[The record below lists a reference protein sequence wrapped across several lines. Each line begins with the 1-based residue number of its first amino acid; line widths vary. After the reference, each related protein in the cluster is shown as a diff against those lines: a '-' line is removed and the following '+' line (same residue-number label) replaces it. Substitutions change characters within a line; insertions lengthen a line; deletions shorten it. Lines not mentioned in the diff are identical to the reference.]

1 MNATI
6 NHFWTGSI
14 LIAAIAL
21 ATTALRAHAE
31 PTEEELAKLAQN
43 PVGNLISIPFQNN
56 SNLNFGP
63 RKGTQNV
70 LNIQPVIP
78 ISVNDDWNIITRTIL
93 PVVSM
98 PPLAPG
104 DERTNGIGDLQF
116 SAFLSPAQPG
126 DWIWGAG
133 AVAQAPTHSNG
144 QLGNDNFGVGPS
156 FVVLRLEKGS
166 PWVYGVLVNNVWS
179 VGARDSS
186 YNNGLI
192 QYFVN
197 YNFEGGAYLTTS
209 PANTVNWKANGG
221 NRWTLPLGGG
231 VGKIFHFGRLPVNMQ
246 IAAYYN
252 VVKPDFGPNWQ
263 LRAQMQFM
271 FPKGLL

>member
-6 NHFWTGSI
+6 NRFWSNSF
-14 LIAAIAL
+14 LIAAIAF
-21 ATTALRAHAE
+21 ATIPVRAQAE

-116 SAFLSPAQPG
+116 SAFLSPARPG

-133 AVAQAPTHSNG
+133 AVAQAATASSATITMAWAHRSWCCTWRK
-144 QLGNDNFGVGPS
+144 GVP
-156 FVVLRLEKGS
+156 GS
-166 PWVYGVLVNNVWS
+166 TGC
-179 VGARDSS
+179 
-186 YNNGLI
+186 
-192 QYFVN
+192 
-197 YNFEGGAYLTTS
+197 
-209 PANTVNWKANGG
+209 
-221 NRWTLPLGGG
+221 
-231 VGKIFHFGRLPVNMQ
+231 
-246 IAAYYN
+246 
-252 VVKPDFGPNWQ
+252 
-263 LRAQMQFM
+263 
-271 FPKGLL
+271 